1 MFKKFKEFAFK
12 GNVLDM
18 AIGVVIGTSF
28 SAIVSSFVKDIIM
41 PLMSLLT
48 NGIDFTS
55 FGVTLSEGENSAI
68 LAYGNFVQAVID
80 FFIIAFSMF
89 IVMSAI
95 GAIKSRFEKKQET
108 EQSEKEEPAAPTE
121 AELLTE
127 IRDLLRQQSAA
138 SKAEEVSDK

>member
-18 AIGVVIGTSF
+18 TIGVVIGTSF

-41 PLMSLLT
+41 PIMSLLT
-48 NGIDFTS
+48 NGIDLTS

-68 LAYGNFVQAVID
+68 LAYGNFMQAVID

-108 EQSEKEEPAAPTE
+108 EQEEAEPAAPTE

-127 IRDLLRQQSAA
+127 IRDLLRQQSAE
-138 SKAEEVSDK
+138 SKSE

>member
-18 AIGVVIGTSF
+18 AIGVVMGTSF

-41 PLMSLLT
+41 PIMSLLT
-48 NGIDFTS
+48 NGIDLTS

-68 LAYGNFVQAVID
+68 LAYGNFMQAVID

-108 EQSEKEEPAAPTE
+108 EQEEAETAAPTE

-127 IRDLLRQQSAA
+127 IRDLLRQQSAE
-138 SKAEEVSDK
+138 SKSE